1 MYEYIVLMLIF
12 AIIPSVILL
21 IYLKDRINFK
31 RLLLALFILFIIG
44 FIWDQLSVKLG
55 IWDFTQDKIIGNV
68 LGIPIEE
75 YIFFIFV
82 PLLVIMVYT
91 LINKDNKK

>member
-1 MYEYIVLMLIF
+1 MLIF